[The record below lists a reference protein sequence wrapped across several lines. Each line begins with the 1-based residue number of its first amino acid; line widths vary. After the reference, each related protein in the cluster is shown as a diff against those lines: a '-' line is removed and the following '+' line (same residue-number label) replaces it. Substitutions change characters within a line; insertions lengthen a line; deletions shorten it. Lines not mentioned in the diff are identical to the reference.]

1 MAAALPV
8 IMAYAAPPAND
19 NFANATIVSSLPYN
33 PPTQSVLESTVETAG
48 GEPMPSCSVPVQ
60 STVWYAFTPSQSGV
74 VKINTVGSTY
84 DTVAAIFTGNSLN
97 FLTQVACNDDTAGLL
112 TSAVQFPAT
121 SGTTYHIQIGSV
133 DSVPGNLT
141 LNMVWGTTPAND
153 NFANAITVSPLP
165 YTDSKSTIVATTE
178 TGEPDNCSG
187 LSLSRTVWYNFT
199 PSGTGTVT
207 VDTLGSDFDTIL
219 AVYTGLDVSS
229 LAQLTCNDQASGDTS
244 QVQFLGTSGTTY
256 RIQVGGFNGDS
267 GNMTMHVSQGA
278 PVTDTPT
285 PTASATATPTATP
298 SATPT
303 APASV
308 TPTPTPTATATPGP
322 TGTATATPTP
332 TRTASPTATASS
344 TTTPT
349 ATATPT

>member
-121 SGTTYHIQIGSV
+121 SGTTYLIQIGSV
-133 DSVPGNLT
+133 DSVPGNLS
-141 LNMVWGTTPAND
+141 LSMVWGTTPAND
-153 NFANAITVSPLP
+153 DFANAITVSPLP
-165 YTDSKSTIVATTE
+165 YTDIKNTIVATTE
-178 TGEPDNCSG
+178 TGERLDCTG
-187 LSLSRTVWYNFT
+187 LVIGRTVWYNFT
-199 PSGTGTVT
+199 PSETVTVT
-207 VDTLGSDFDTIL
+207 VDTLGSDFDTVL
-219 AVYTGLDVSS
+219 AVYTGPDVST
-229 LAQLTCNDQASGDTS
+229 ATQLTCNDDASVATTTS
-244 QVQFLGTSGTTY
+244 QVQFLGAPATIY
-256 RIQVGGFNGDS
+256 RTQVGGFNGES
-267 GNMTMHVSQGA
+267 GNMTVHVSQQA
-278 PVTDTPT
+278 VVTDTPT
-285 PTASATATPTATP
+285 PIP
-298 SATPT
+298 
-303 APASV
+303 
-308 TPTPTPTATATPGP
+308 
-322 TGTATATPTP
+322 
-332 TRTASPTATASS
+332 
-344 TTTPT
+344 
-349 ATATPT
+349 